1 MHVNIVSIR
10 MVISLKSLL
19 LPLPLLFVFFSF
31 FPPLLSSC
39 AAIRFSPSKRTRTSI
54 PALKSSSQEILSSQ
68 ADERSRE
75 ERKGRLGGAYSL
87 ASLDGRGT
95 PREGTVTAESSQ
107 IQLFFCHI
115 FHTFRL
121 LEGKS
126 LFFLYLVA
134 FFEQE
139 PDWLFHTW
147 PLP

>member
-19 LPLPLLFVFFSF
+19 LPLLLPFVFFSF
-31 FPPLLSSC
+31 FPLLFSC

-95 PREGTVTAESSQ
+95 PRKGTVTAKSSQ
-107 IQLFFCHI
+107 IQHFLSYISYIYTVGRKKPFFN
-115 FHTFRL
+115 F
-121 LEGKS
+121 
-126 LFFLYLVA
+126 
-134 FFEQE
+134 
-139 PDWLFHTW
+139 
-147 PLP
+147 